1 MPNARL
7 WLKGIFSEILLF
19 LNSKYILAMSV
30 LLFLDNHVLQPQ
42 AINAST
48 ISTGWNKTS
57 SFSEVYI

>member
-7 WLKGIFSEILLF
+7 WLKGIFSEIVLF
-19 LNSKYILAMSV
+19 IECNYILTMSF

-48 ISTGWNKTS
+48 ISTGWNKTP
-57 SFSEVYI
+57 SFSEVHI

>member
-19 LNSKYILAMSV
+19 IKSKYILAMSV

-57 SFSEVYI
+57 SFSKVHI